1 LSTRALGSSDRTP
14 GGRSSASPA
23 VRLVRYLDLLLL
35 ALALPVFVVA
45 GFPLVG
51 YAVAA
56 GAWIA
61 QRLIRV
67 LLERRAAAASR
78 PGAIAVLLAVSMLC
92 RGWLVALAI
101 LLVGLLHSREAGL
114 AAGLLCLALFS
125 VDFGVRLALR
135 PLESR
140 RGRP

>member
-1 LSTRALGSSDRTP
+1 M
-14 GGRSSASPA
+14 
-23 VRLVRYLDLLLL
+23 RLVRYLDLALL
-35 ALALPVFVVA
+35 ALALPVFLAA

-61 QRLIRV
+61 QRLIRL

-78 PGAIAVLLAVSMLC
+78 PGVIAGLLAVSMLA

-101 LLVGLLHSREAGL
+101 LLVGLLHSRASGL
-114 AAGLLCLALFS
+114 AAGLVCLTLFS
-125 VDFGVRLALR
+125 VEFAVRVALR
-135 PLESR
+135 PLEAREGR
-140 RGRP
+140 R

>member
-1 LSTRALGSSDRTP
+1 M
-14 GGRSSASPA
+14 
-23 VRLVRYLDLLLL
+23 RLLRYLDLALL
-35 ALALPVFVVA
+35 ALAFPVFLAA

-56 GAWIA
+56 AAWIA

-67 LLERRAAAASR
+67 LLERRAAAVSR
-78 PGAIAVLLAVSMLC
+78 PGAIAGLLAASMLA

-101 LLVGLLHSREAGL
+101 LLVGLLHSRAAGL
-114 AAGLLCLALFS
+114 AAGVLCLALFS
-125 VDFGVRLALR
+125 VEFGVRLALR

-140 RGRP
+140 GGRR